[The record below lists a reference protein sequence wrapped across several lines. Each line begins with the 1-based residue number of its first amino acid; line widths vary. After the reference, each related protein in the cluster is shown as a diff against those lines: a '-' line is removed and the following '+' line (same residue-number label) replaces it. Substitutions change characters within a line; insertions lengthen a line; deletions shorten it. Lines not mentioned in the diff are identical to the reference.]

1 MIDPLLVRA
10 HRLRALCQ
18 KQKVEGCIPIS
29 FGFDTACRTYSE
41 LIGNLGQDTLSSC
54 KYWHLVRV
62 MGRAASNIALECA
75 LQTRPNGTRRG
86 CKWNQFQCVGAR
98 RDACLNSSHPNTA
111 VQ

>member
-1 MIDPLLVRA
+1 MPSLTN
-10 HRLRALCQ
+10 HPPS

-75 LQTRPNGTRRG
+75 LQTRPNGMRHTLPV
-86 CKWNQFQCVGAR
+86 CW
-98 RDACLNSSHPNTA
+98 CL
-111 VQ
+111 